1 MKYIIFGMGSKSSIA
16 LFEDNGLDFKQL
28 REMWG
33 LKQTTL
39 KSAGRVLLDTT
50 GILVDNVVP
59 ELGLE
64 RDDKRVEDDRQFIMQ
79 HLFTL
84 NLRQKL
90 DV

>member
-84 NLRQKL
+84 NLKQKL
-90 DV
+90 NV